1 MKIDLTKMNRK
12 ELEKLAGDVDKA
24 IGKVEKQELKAAR
37 AAAEKAARAHGFSLA
52 QVTGSAPTAKK
63 TKKGGMK
70 SAPKYANPANKDQTW
85 TGKGRQPDWYK
96 SAIAAG
102 MSADD
107 MAI

>member
-1 MKIDLTKMNRK
+1 MTNDLSKMNRK
-12 ELEKLAGDVDKA
+12 ALEKLASDVDKA
-24 IGKVEKQELKAAR
+24 LRKIEKQELKAAR

-52 QVTGSAPTAKK
+52 QITGATPAAKK
-63 TKKGGMK
+63 VKKAGAK
-70 SAPKYANPANKDQTW
+70 SAPKYANPANRDQTW

-102 MSADD
+102 TPADD